1 MRFHCNGI
9 LWFFY
14 IGCLR
19 VTSNNKWEL
28 SYHLF
33 LLSIQYPYSKRYSAN
48 QNNSK
53 MFYAP
58 LITHSI
64 SKFQIL
70 YSKILLKD
78 ITENLLRKSSHLS
91 PIFKMFLFNMSHRN
105 SIMQGITNSVVKS
118 TPTKFWAIAFDV
130 YDCEND
136 VSAIFFQIHF
146 RILLTKGQ

>member
-1 MRFHCNGI
+1 
-9 LWFFY
+9 
-14 IGCLR
+14 
-19 VTSNNKWEL
+19 
-28 SYHLF
+28 
-33 LLSIQYPYSKRYSAN
+33 
-48 QNNSK
+48 

-78 ITENLLRKSSHLS
+78 ITENLLRKSSHLN

-136 VSAIFFQIHF
+136 VSANFFSNPF
-146 RILLTKGQ
+146 